1 MTLATVCSARVG
13 LGRTIC
19 REHDSQ
25 GSQDVALCRV
35 GGLQEALV
43 VAGPRPAVADGVMAP
58 STDRIKWIGASP
70 LFEYGTCRRFQG
82 FADRQKV
89 SQMS

>member
-1 MTLATVCSARVG
+1 MSQMTL
-13 LGRTIC
+13 
-19 REHDSQ
+19 SQ
-25 GSQDVALCRV
+25 MSITETTASPQHKLHWLAEQALNC
-35 GGLQEALV
+35 LV
-43 VAGPRPAVADGVMAP
+43 VAGPRPPVADGVMAP
-58 STDRIKWIGASP
+58 STDRIKWICASP